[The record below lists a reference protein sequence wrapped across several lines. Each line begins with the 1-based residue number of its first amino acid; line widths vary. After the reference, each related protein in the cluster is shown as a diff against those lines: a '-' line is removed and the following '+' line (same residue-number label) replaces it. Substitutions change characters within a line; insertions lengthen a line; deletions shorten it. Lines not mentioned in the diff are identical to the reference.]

1 MVFLPMDRVSPA
13 VAAEDVPPEPVFR
26 RIRITFVQKATLSH
40 AGGVEE
46 RFLIDLGLLG
56 VFVERDQPL
65 PDGSPVEVSFFL
77 PGNDLPVTAR
87 CRVAWWHPAE
97 MVLTSKTLPAG
108 VGLEFTDK
116 GGAAAGRVRAYLAE
130 YLRRAPRERRFH
142 RRPEGEEEDGT

>member
-1 MVFLPMDRVSPA
+1 MDRVSPA
-13 VAAEDVPPEPVFR
+13 AAAEGVPPEPVFR
-26 RIRITFVQKATLSH
+26 RIRITFIQKATLAH

-56 VFVERDQPL
+56 VFVEREEPL
-65 PDGSPVEVSFFL
+65 PEGSSVQVSFRL
-77 PGNDLPVTAR
+77 PGNELPVTAR

-97 MVLTSKTLPAG
+97 MVLTSKALPAG
-108 VGLEFTDK
+108 LGLEFTDIE
-116 GGAAAGRVRAYLAE
+116 GAAVGRVRAYLAE